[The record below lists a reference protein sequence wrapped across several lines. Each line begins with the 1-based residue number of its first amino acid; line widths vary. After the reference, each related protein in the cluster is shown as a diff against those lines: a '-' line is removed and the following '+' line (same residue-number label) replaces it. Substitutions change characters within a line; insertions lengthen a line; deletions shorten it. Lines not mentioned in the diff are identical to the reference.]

1 MFLVEILSLRM
12 QTQSRTKGLLLTVV
26 SLLFIWGLFYISSL
40 LLKTSKD
47 SNLEYIP
54 SNAEISIRI
63 DGKKMIK
70 NTTYDLLV
78 TSKDQQA
85 LDKIMNFITKESEN
99 ADQKKLGINFL
110 SQIGIF
116 VQPSKQGK
124 LLGVLVNLNEASQF
138 EENGKQLISPSSTI
152 VHNNNV
158 GLILTYL
165 SPNDMISQEELQKIG
180 NEILATKGKNP
191 FENTT
196 NKNLLIEI
204 KSNDSNYGKG
214 KIEIS
219 EINNEFIIESNL
231 NASKTIPNNS
241 TYCLKPNGLHVSCA
255 MIPDSYLAA
264 FEQLFPISNKDK
276 LPKIKNISWNY
287 QGMNIQEGGSH
298 NLGFFV
304 QPMTDMLIE
313 FEKPFHLNQHIDFTE
328 NFKKWGIQTN
338 LKGLTIGNQ
347 NYIVDSLSP
356 TTFFIGINSDN
367 LIKKKNPYLL
377 NIEGD
382 INTLLKISGSESI
395 TTFVDMIF
403 PAFATSQDFFKT
415 IENTSIQV
423 KQNGDNINIKG
434 KLKFKKGKF
443 SYTECLRFVLALKGY

>member
-1 MFLVEILSLRM
+1 M
-12 QTQSRTKGLLLTVV
+12 QKQSRTKGLLLTVV
-26 SLLFIWGLFYISSL
+26 SLLFIWGLFYLSSL
-40 LLKTSKD
+40 LLEVSND

-54 SNAEISIRI
+54 SNSEISIRV
-63 DGKKMIK
+63 DGKKIIK
-70 NTTYDLLV
+70 NTSYDILV
-78 TSKDQQA
+78 TSRDQQA

-116 VQPSKQGK
+116 VKPIKQGK
-124 LLGVLVNLNEASQF
+124 LLGVLFNLNAPSQF
-138 EENGKQLISPSSTI
+138 EENGKQFINSTTTI
-152 VHNNNV
+152 TRNENV
-158 GLILTYL
+158 GLILTCL
-165 SPNDMISQEELQKIG
+165 SPSDLISQEELVKIG
-180 NEILATKGKNP
+180 NEILSTRRENP
-191 FENTT
+191 FKIS
-196 NKNLLIEI
+196 NKNDVLIEI
-204 KSNDSNYGKG
+204 LSDESKYGKG
-214 KIEIS
+214 NIEIS
-219 EINNEFIIESNL
+219 AKDNEFIIESNL
-231 NASKTIPNNS
+231 NVSKSIPNNS
-241 TYCLKPNGLHVSCA
+241 TYCLKPKGLHVSCA
-255 MIPDSYLAA
+255 MIPDNYVTV
-264 FEQLFPISNKDK
+264 FEQLFPISNKEK

-287 QGMNIQEGGSH
+287 QGMNIQEGGNH

-313 FEKPFHLNQHIDFTE
+313 FDKPFHLNQHLNFSE
-328 NFKKWGIQTN
+328 NFRKWGIQSN

-347 NYIVDSLSP
+347 NYIIDSLSP

-395 TTFVDMIF
+395 TTFVEMIF
-403 PAFATSQDFFKT
+403 PAFTSSQDFFKS

-423 KQNGDNINIKG
+423 KQNGINIKIKG
-434 KLKFKKGKF
+434 KLKFKKNKF